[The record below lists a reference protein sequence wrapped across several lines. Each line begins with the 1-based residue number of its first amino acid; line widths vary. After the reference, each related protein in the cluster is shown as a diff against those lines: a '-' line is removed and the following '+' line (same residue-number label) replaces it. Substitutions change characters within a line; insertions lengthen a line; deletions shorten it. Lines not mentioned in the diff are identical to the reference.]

1 MTKLLEAVVILVP
14 PIINFFFYFLFK
26 KIAVNNEKLTVDFFI
41 FNDIS
46 EKEAFVKQLI
56 EK

>member
-1 MTKLLEAVVILVP
+1 MVLVP

-41 FNDIS
+41 FNIS

>member
-1 MTKLLEAVVILVP
+1 MTKLLEAVVVLVP
-14 PIINFFFYFLFK
+14 PIISFFFYFLFK